1 MPKKPQPK
9 ALKKYWAE
17 KNKSKTGLNHKPAQ
31 VLMQKCSYHKRWYNG
46 VAGACPKCMA
56 KTMKDEKIRIRKQGY

>member
-17 KNKSKTGLNHKPAQ
+17 KNKSKTGLNQ
-31 VLMQKCSYHKRWYNG
+31 CSYHKTWHNG

-56 KTMKDEKIRIRKQGY
+56 KTMKDENIRIRKQGY